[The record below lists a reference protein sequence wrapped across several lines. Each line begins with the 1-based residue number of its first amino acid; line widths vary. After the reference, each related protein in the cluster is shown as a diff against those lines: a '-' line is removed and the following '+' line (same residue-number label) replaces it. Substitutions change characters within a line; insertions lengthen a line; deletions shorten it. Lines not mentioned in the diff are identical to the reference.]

1 MASNWITLRTDNPSL
16 TVSSVSTGNYEVQ
29 VIAIDA
35 FGNRSAP
42 INSSQT
48 VNRSNSGAINGEN
61 ETIESVEDASIVAL
75 NSSLALLTWSVPLA
89 SGLSVAIRHTPDSSG
104 QWGSANPLSPN
115 YPAASS
121 GQVLIP
127 ALTGAYLIRF
137 VNDYGLLSGV
147 TTSLAFTSPLV
158 GSTLLTI
165 DESIG
170 GFAGQKLNCIYDSNL
185 GGLRFNSTYFDDL
198 GLINSLTQPI
208 DTYGAISTE
217 ADSFDTLA
225 TDGNFDSVTTLIDS
239 YGEDGTIAYYT
250 FSSGYDAQVVSSLE
264 LRRLVR
270 SFSRVSV
277 SQWDSRSG
285 LIDDWL
291 YFDEDGSGAGNGE
304 VSIEFRS
311 STEPLLSASTWT
323 PWTPLVSCV
332 ASGRS
337 FQFRAKL
344 IIDDENQDVIA
355 TTLGATISKG
365 STLTVSSN
373 AENVLSTASGQI
385 AGVPTSTSKIL
396 FWNSGTQR
404 LEYLNTGTNLLISGS
419 TLNASGGGG
428 GGGGSGSG
436 GRGLWIWGRP

>member
-16 TVSSVSTGNYEVQ
+16 TVSSVSSGNYEVQ
-29 VIAIDA
+29 VVAIDA

-42 INSSQT
+42 INSNQT
-48 VNRSNSGAINGEN
+48 VNRSNSGAVDGEN

-75 NSSLALLTWSVPLA
+75 NSSLALLTWSLPLA
-89 SGLSVAIRHTPDSSG
+89 SGLSVAIRHSPDSSGG

-127 ALTGAYLIRF
+127 ALTGTYLLRF

-147 TTSLAFTSPLV
+147 TTSLAFTSPLA
-158 GSTLLTI
+158 GTTLLTI

-170 GFAGQKLNCIYDSNL
+170 GFAGQKLNCIYDATL

-198 GLINSLTQPI
+198 GAIDSLSQLI

-217 ADSFDTLA
+217 GDSFDTLA
-225 TDGNFDSVTTLIDS
+225 TDGNFDSVSTLIDS

-311 STEPLLSASTWT
+311 STEPLLSALTWT

-355 TTLGATISKG
+355 TTLGATISRG
-365 STLTVSSN
+365 SAITVASN

-385 AGVPTSTSKIL
+385 AGVSTGSSKIL

-404 LEYLNTGTNLLISGS
+404 LEYLSTGTNLLISGS
-419 TLNASGGGG
+419 TLNASGGSGG
-428 GGGGSGSG
+428 GGGSG
-436 GRGLWIWGRP
+436 GRGLWLWGRP